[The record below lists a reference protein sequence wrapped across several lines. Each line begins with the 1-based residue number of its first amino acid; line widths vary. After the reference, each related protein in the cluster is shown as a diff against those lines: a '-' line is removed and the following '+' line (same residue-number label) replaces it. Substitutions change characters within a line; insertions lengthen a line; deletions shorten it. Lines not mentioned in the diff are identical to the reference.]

1 MLVNSPYRAY
11 TASYRQRCE
20 WMQEAVT
27 VVCVAVRGVAGVRGV
42 WA

>member
-11 TASYRQRCE
+11 TASWRQRCE

-27 VVCVAVRGVAGVRGV
+27 VVYVAVRGAAGVRGIWV
-42 WA
+42 